1 MAGSKVMNATDLMT
15 RSVVSIRP
23 DASVLDAARLM
34 LYHKVSGLPVVEA
47 GGTLVGIITEGDFMR
62 RAEIGAERR
71 RPPWI
76 EFFTPP
82 GRLAEEYVHA
92 SGRKV
97 HEVMSTEL
105 HTVTEEAPLPEIAR
119 LMEDRGIKRV
129 PVVQGR
135 EVVGIVSRA
144 DLLRAV
150 ISLESD
156 PLAAS
161 GDDANIHQR
170 LLADLKKQPW
180 AVPLSMIQF
189 TVRDGAVEFF
199 GVVRDER
206 QRNALRV
213 AAENIP
219 GVKKVADQSLRVEPV
234 IGMFAEN

>member
-1 MAGSKVMNATDLMT
+1 MNATDVMT

-47 GGTLVGIITEGDFMR
+47 DGTLVGIVTEGDFMR
-62 RAEIGAERR
+62 RAEIGAARR
-71 RPPWI
+71 RPHWL
-76 EFFTPP
+76 EFFTTP

-97 HEVMSTEL
+97 REVMSKEL
-105 HTVTEEAPLPEIAR
+105 CTVTEETALAEIAR
-119 LMEDRGIKRV
+119 LMEERRIKRI

-135 EVVGIVSRA
+135 ELVGIVSRA

-150 ISLESD
+150 ISLDAD

-161 GDDANIHQR
+161 GDDAKIHER

-189 TVRDGAVEFF
+189 AVRDGAVEFF

-206 QRNALRV
+206 QREALRV
-213 AAENIP
+213 AAENVP
-219 GVKKVADQSLRVEPV
+219 GVRSVADQSLRIEPV

>member
-1 MAGSKVMNATDLMT
+1 MAESKVMNATDLMT

-34 LYHKVSGLPVVEA
+34 LYHKISGLPVVEA
-47 GGTLVGIITEGDFMR
+47 GGTLVGIITEGDFLR
-62 RAEIGAERR
+62 RAEIGAARR

-76 EFFTPP
+76 EFFTTP
-82 GRLAEEYVHA
+82 GRLAEEYIHA

-97 HEVMSTEL
+97 REVMSTEL

-161 GDDANIHQR
+161 GDDAKIHQR
-170 LLADLKKQPW
+170 LLAELKKQL
-180 AVPLSMIQF
+180 AELI
-189 TVRDGAVEFF
+189 DLLA
-199 GVVRDER
+199 
-206 QRNALRV
+206 
-213 AAENIP
+213 AAEKTEPTSVPGPSSRWSGSPRQSVNINTSP
-219 GVKKVADQSLRVEPV
+219 APIICTALKSLPK
-234 IGMFAEN
+234 